1 MLTVHNNT
9 QSQVFSVTLT
19 GEYPVTVS
27 YPAGCS
33 RTIWCFY
40 PLVFSA
46 SRVFISPFGSDPPKR
61 YGKGAAERI
70 IRRGFPL
77 GSARVTVVQFSHAN
91 GQPLLGVRATR
102 IYSASQFRIRKCRAS
117 VLRVSNFRSTFR
129 NSLLSRNWHR
139 SLKKTAFSSLR
150 AEGVPSHETSC
161 SGSRKST
168 YVLNPKNPC
177 AFCVVWAAN
186 AARLMPRRF
195 AMNAAVSRMNAG
207 SQRLV
212 RFGAGAK

>member
-1 MLTVHNNT
+1 
-9 QSQVFSVTLT
+9 
-19 GEYPVTVS
+19 PVTVS

-33 RTIWCFY
+33 RTIWCVY

-46 SRVFISPFGSDPPKR
+46 SRVFISPFGSDLPKR

-77 GSARVTVVQFSHAN
+77 GSARVTVVQFSHAH

-117 VLRVSNFRSTFR
+117 VLSLSNFRSTFR

-161 SGSRKST
+161 SRSRKSDLRAQSEESSR
-168 YVLNPKNPC
+168 VLRSLGSECCQTHAAKVRDEC
-177 AFCVVWAAN
+177 SSLADERGFATFGTVWC
-186 AARLMPRRF
+186 RREIGGVGF
-195 AMNAAVSRMNAG
+195 DHDS
-207 SQRLV
+207 
-212 RFGAGAK
+212 FDWD